1 MKYRNLG
8 NSGLKVSEI
17 GFGAWGIGGL
27 TKGAISYGPVS
38 DDESRKAL
46 RLAYDNGITLYDTAG
61 VYGYGHSEEL
71 IGETFRDV
79 RKNIVIAT
87 KVGFSDH
94 NEPQDLSSRN
104 IRHSL
109 EESLR
114 RLKTEYVDLYQL
126 HSPVIEVVREN
137 KNIIETL
144 KSLKKEGKI
153 LAFGISVRKPADSLI
168 AVNELGFESVQVNFN
183 MIDQRIVEN
192 GFMEIALK
200 KSIGIVARTPLCF
213 GFLTGRYSS
222 VKFDSRDHRSSWPA
236 EQLAAWARAPELFVH
251 INKGKSRNLAQ
262 LALQFCL
269 AHKAVSAVIPGM
281 ITRRDVIENLKASS
295 LAPLTSTELKKIEK
309 VYSDNQFFVKPKTK
323 LP

>member
-8 NSGLKVSEI
+8 SSGLRVSEI
-17 GFGAWGIGGL
+17 GFGAWGIGGV
-27 TKGAISYGPVS
+27 TKGATSYGPV
-38 DDESRKAL
+38 DDAESKKAL

-71 IGETFRDV
+71 IGETFKDV
-79 RKNIVIAT
+79 RKDIVIAT

-94 NEPQDLSSRN
+94 NEPQNFSSQN

-114 RLKTEYVDLYQL
+114 RLKTEYIDLYQL
-126 HSPVIEVVREN
+126 HSPVIEVVREE

-153 LAFGISVRKPADSLI
+153 LAFGVSVRKPADSLI

-192 GFMEIALK
+192 GFMEIALEK
-200 KSIGIVARTPLCF
+200 NIGVVARTPLCF
-213 GFLTGRYSS
+213 GFLTGKYSGA
-222 VKFDSRDHRSSWPA
+222 KFDPRDHRSSWPV
-236 EQLAAWARAPELFVH
+236 EQIATWARAPELFAH
-251 INKGKSRNLAQ
+251 INKGKDRNLAQ

-269 AHKAVSAVIPGM
+269 AYKVVSAVIPGM
-281 ITRRDVIENLKASS
+281 ISQSDVVENLKASS
-295 LAPLTSTELKKIEK
+295 LTPLTSTELKEIERI
-309 VYSDNQFFVKPKTK
+309 YNHNEFFVKPKAK
-323 LP
+323 